1 MPFRFASITD
11 PCLDTRNNEQGQCIR
26 KPRQC
31 PTPTNNEEVCGCNNE
46 IYDNACECLKDG
58 KRIKYEGAC
67 STSRDRDLKQAQRNY
82 VRDHDLDNSDYF
94 GEFMWRYMH
103 ESVRTGGTTCLD
115 VLECKKQLL
124 DIDRLNRFRVVS
136 DPYNW

>member
-1 MPFRFASITD
+1 MPFRFSSIID
-11 PCLDTRNNEQGQCIR
+11 PCLDNFEQGQCIL
-26 KPRQC
+26 KPDEC
-31 PTPTNNEEVCGCNNE
+31 PTNNDRVCGCNDE

-58 KRIKYEGAC
+58 ERIKYEGSC
-67 STSRDRDLKQAQRNY
+67 STSRDRDLKQAQQNY
-82 VRDHDLDNSDYF
+82 VRDHDLDDSDYF

-103 ESVRTGGTTCLD
+103 ESVRTGGNYCLD